1 MNGMM
6 IGIQE
11 TNDTFCLQKTFVL
24 KNLAHATLRITALG
38 LYVAEING
46 KRVGDARMTP
56 GWTSYQHVLQF
67 QEYDVSSLLQE
78 GENILCITVS
88 GGWYSSGLGFS
99 SEGHNIRYGEK
110 PSALAELTIGNET
123 IVTDLSWKAKESFI
137 RSSGIYDGEHQ
148 DFVSPLKDLHVEQR
162 EFDPAVLVPQT
173 CEPVRDIERLPVQNV
188 LHSPEGQTIYDFGQ
202 NLTGVPEIKTPKDF
216 KGTITLRFSEIL
228 HEGRLY
234 SEGYRTA
241 KCTDVFVVEGER
253 VLVPEFTF
261 HGFRYM
267 GIEGVSLPQENVH
280 AIVRHTDLNRT
291 GKVTTSHPKLQKLI
305 DNILWSQ
312 KDNSLDI
319 PSDCPQRNERM
330 GWTGD
335 ANIFLKTAS
344 FQFDVR
350 SFFRKWLRDLR
361 FDQAETGEVSQV
373 VPDIL
378 GWKNTATIWCDAV
391 CMIPWTLYETY
402 GDESFLTDNY
412 EAMAKY
418 LEAVHRTT
426 RNGIVV
432 EGQQYGD
439 WLALDQEKEE
449 KFSCIGRTD
458 VYFLATVFYAEDLRI
473 ASISAQK
480 KGLLQESEAH
490 QKRREEILGAIR
502 REYVTPSGRLA
513 LDTMTAEALALRF
526 HLVPK
531 EAEQNLAKRL
541 NDRVIGHDYKCVTG
555 IIGTKY
561 LLNVLA
567 EYGYFDTA
575 CKILLNEK
583 CPGWLY
589 EVNHGAT
596 TMWENWNSIK
606 EDGSLNVYGM
616 DSFNH
621 PFFGTCMEFIVE
633 SLCGIQAKEPGYRRV
648 LLSPHPSTDIKDM
661 RAEFDSVSGKIV
673 SGYRIQDGEI
683 TYEFV
688 VPVGVEAKMKLP
700 GEEPAKLLAG
710 RHVFTREFE

>member
-1 MNGMM
+1 M

-11 TNDTFCLQKTFVL
+11 TNDTFCLQKAFFL
-24 KNLAHATLRITALG
+24 KNLAHATLRVTALG

-78 GENILCITVS
+78 GENVLSITVS

-162 EFDPAVLVPQT
+162 EFDPAVLVPQA

-253 VLVPEFTF
+253 VLIPEFTF

-267 GIEGVSLPQENVH
+267 GIEGIVLPKENVH
-280 AIVRHTDLNRT
+280 AIVRHTDLRRT
-291 GKVTTSHPKLQKLI
+291 GVVTTSHPKLQKLI
-305 DNILWSQ
+305 DNIVWSQ

-319 PSDCPQRNERM
+319 PSDCPRRNERM

-350 SFFRKWLRDLR
+350 SFYRKWLRDLR
-361 FDQAETGEVSQV
+361 FDQADTGEVSQI

-378 GWKNTATIWCDAV
+378 GWKNTATVWCDAV
-391 CMIPWTLYETY
+391 CMIPWILYETY
-402 GDESFLTDNY
+402 GDESFLTENY

-418 LEAVHRTT
+418 LEAVEHTT
-426 RNGIVV
+426 KDGIVI
-432 EGQQYGD
+432 EGQHYGD
-439 WLALDQEKEE
+439 WLALDQEKEA
-449 KFSCIGRTD
+449 KFSCSGRTD
-458 VYFLATVFYAEDLRI
+458 VYFLSTVFYAECLRI

-480 KGLLQESEAH
+480 KGLLKEAKAH
-490 QKRREEILGAIR
+490 ENRRIEVLSAIR
-502 REYVTPSGRLA
+502 KEYVTPSGRLA

-531 EAEQNLAKRL
+531 EAEPALAKTL
-541 NDRVIGHDYKCVTG
+541 NDRAIGHDFKCVTG

-561 LLNVLA
+561 LLNVLTN
-567 EYGYFDTA
+567 YGHFDTA

-633 SLCGIQAKEPGYRRV
+633 SLCGIKATESGYRQV
-648 LLSPHPSTDIKDM
+648 LLAPHPYEEIKDI
-661 RAEFDSVSGKIV
+661 RAEFDSPSGKIV
-673 SGYRIQDGEI
+673 SGYRIEDTQ
-683 TYEFV
+683 TVYEFL
-688 VPVGVEAKMKLP
+688 VPDGSKAMLQLP
-700 GEEPAKLLAG
+700 GENPVLLQPG
-710 RHVFTREFE
+710 HHEIRRSR